1 MVLAFFVF
9 GAENGR
15 YSPQQQHD
23 GDGYHDERV
32 GAGGLDGEGL
42 EINGRWAS
50 LKRPIKPGKVVP
62 TTTII
67 CVAVIE
73 KLIFYGCTLEC

>member
-1 MVLAFFVF
+1 MLAFFVF
-9 GAENGR
+9 GVENGR
-15 YSPQQQHD
+15 YSPQQQNKGNGND
-23 GDGYHDERV
+23 GEGV
-32 GAGGLDGEGL
+32 GGGLGGEGL

-73 KLIFYGCTLEC
+73 KLIFYGCSLEC